1 MSDPKPVTMSGDEKQ
16 AQRSS
21 TESSHISADNAEKA
35 TPASNN
41 TAPVAPD
48 GGTTAWL
55 VVLGAWCTAFCSFGW
70 LNSMFLAA
78 TVTGL
83 YVLMFLQV
91 SVFSNNITKRHFF
104 FITPRVLSHGSHLCK
119 FSLFWAW
126 YVEQRETLCSSFTYT
141 PRVPLSAHCLIAM
154 AHDGLC

>member
-1 MSDPKPVTMSGDEKQ
+1 MSSNSQSQSTETIVSDPKPVTMSGDEKQ

-35 TPASNN
+35 APASNN

-70 LNSMFLAA
+70 LNSMFLTTSVA
-78 TVTGL
+78 GL
-83 YVLMFLQV
+83 YLLTLLQA
-91 SVFSNNITKRHFF
+91 SVYFNNIIKRHFF
-104 FITPRVLSHGSHLCK
+104 FITPRVQSHGSHLCK
-119 FSLFWAW
+119 FSSFWAW
-126 YVEQRETLCSSFTYT
+126 
-141 PRVPLSAHCLIAM
+141 
-154 AHDGLC
+154 